1 MMKKWIISAVLLA
14 MVVWAVIDMVTDNE
28 VTEADNIGLEIGNIA
43 PDFEMETLDGE
54 TVKLSDYRGEPVMLN
69 FWATWCPPCRSEM
82 PDMQRF
88 YQDTDMNILAI
99 NLTDTE
105 ANFEDVGQFVEEY
118 DLTFTIPLDQ
128 GNIVG
133 DRYQIRPIPTTYML
147 DSNGIIQFNVF
158 GPLNYDQMM
167 LEYNKLK

>member
-1 MMKKWIISAVLLA
+1 MKKWIISAVLLA
-14 MVVWAVIDMVTDNE
+14 MVAWAVIDVVIDNKI
-28 VTEADNIGLEIGNIA
+28 TEADNIGLEIGNIA
-43 PDFEMETLDGE
+43 PDFELETLGGE

-88 YQDTDMNILAI
+88 YEDTDMKILAI

-105 ANFEDVGQFVEEY
+105 SNFEDVGQFVEEY

-128 GNIVG
+128 GNVVG

>member
-1 MMKKWIISAVLLA
+1 MKKWIISAVLLA
-14 MVVWAVIDMVTDNE
+14 MVVWAVIDMVTDNK

-43 PDFEMETLDGE
+43 PDFELETLDGE

-105 ANFEDVGQFVEEY
+105 ANVEDVNQFVEEY

-133 DRYQIRPIPTTYML
+133 NRYQIRPIPTTYML

-167 LEYNKLK
+167 LEYNKLQ

>member
-1 MMKKWIISAVLLA
+1 MKKWIISAVLLA
-14 MVVWAVIDMVTDNE
+14 MVVWAVIDMVTDNK
-28 VTEADNIGLEIGNIA
+28 VTEADNIGLEVGNIA
-43 PDFEMETLDGE
+43 PDFELETLDGE

-105 ANFEDVGQFVEEY
+105 ANVEDVGQFIEEY

>member
-1 MMKKWIISAVLLA
+1 MKKWIISAVLLA
-14 MVVWAVIDMVTDNE
+14 MVVWAVIDMVTDNK

-43 PDFEMETLDGE
+43 PDFELETLDGE

-105 ANFEDVGQFVEEY
+105 ANVKDVSQFVEEY

-133 DRYQIRPIPTTYML
+133 NRYQIRPIPTTYML

-167 LEYNKLK
+167 LEYNKLQ

>member
-1 MMKKWIISAVLLA
+1 MKKWIISAVLLA

>member
-1 MMKKWIISAVLLA
+1 MKKWIISAVLLA
-14 MVVWAVIDMVTDNE
+14 MVVWAVIDMVTDNK

-43 PDFEMETLDGE
+43 PDFELETLDGE

-105 ANFEDVGQFVEEY
+105 ANVEDVDQFIEEY